1 MAPCQQDVLG
11 NTLAGTTLG
20 SLREEVWMGGAG
32 VTDVAEFSVVRG
44 RKGRRWWN
52 DAVDRAL
59 LSPAAEA

>member
-1 MAPCQQDVLG
+1 MAE
-11 NTLAGTTLG
+11 TTLG

-32 VTDVAEFSVVRG
+32 VTGAAEFSVVRG

-52 DAVDRAL
+52 DAVNRAL